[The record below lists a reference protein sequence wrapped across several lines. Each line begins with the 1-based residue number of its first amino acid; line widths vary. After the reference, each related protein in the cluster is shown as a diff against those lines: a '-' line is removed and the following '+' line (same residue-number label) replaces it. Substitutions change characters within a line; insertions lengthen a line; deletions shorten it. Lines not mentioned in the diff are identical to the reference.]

1 MVGSLRHVQVRQ
13 FAPSSFFFFL
23 AWVSF
28 CSAVCLNSC
37 LLARLVAW
45 MAAAF
50 ADEVGDWV
58 GWLVGCRFAGEV
70 ADRLLAGEWLTAAL
84 GDGVV
89 DWWIGCRLVDQVMEW
104 LIGGSNV
111 DWLINPMVAPGR

>member
-1 MVGSLRHVQVRQ
+1 
-13 FAPSSFFFFL
+13 
-23 AWVSF
+23 
-28 CSAVCLNSC
+28 
-37 LLARLVAW
+37 

-58 GWLVGCRFAGEV
+58 SWLVGCRFAGEV
-70 ADRLLAGEWLTAAL
+70 AGRLLAGEWMTVAL

-111 DWLINPMVAPGR
+111 DWLINLMVAPGR